1 MQVKLE
7 QLERDMERFAQLQTD
22 CHTALVGIGERLV
35 RIETKIEM
43 KSNGNGKS
51 AWWND
56 PKILLIILGFAGIG
70 TTGGYFASG
79 SEPAPPPKTDVIKQ
93 VIEELKHHGVIKTN

>member
-7 QLERDMERFAQLQTD
+7 QLERDMERFAQIQTE
-22 CHTALVGIGERLV
+22 CHTALVGISERLV

-56 PKILLIILGFAGIG
+56 PKVLLVAFTMLLGGS
-70 TTGGYFASG
+70 TTGYFASG
-79 SEPAPPPKTDVIKQ
+79 SEPAPPPKADVIKQ
-93 VIEELKHHGVIKTN
+93 VIEELKHHGIIKSN